1 MKLHK
6 EICEK
11 FGLNAS
17 DLPLGAIVAYAD
29 VVDCIQMTE
38 RIHRRSIRNRA
49 SLRELGSWELGV
61 AVREI
66 AGARSPNSD
75 RRQAGIVVGLLV
87 DHPSVTRRRGARRV
101 ACSPLAGE
109 TKGVGK

>member
-29 VVDCIQMTE
+29 VVDCILMTE
-38 RIHRRSIRNRA
+38 RIHQPAIGNRA

-61 AVREI
+61 ATRK
-66 AGARSPNSD
+66 P
-75 RRQAGIVVGLLV
+75 AGIGSAGTCDRQTGHLESY
-87 DHPSVTRRRGARRV
+87 PRRYVTALSR
-101 ACSPLAGE
+101 
-109 TKGVGK
+109 